1 MREGVL
7 VMRIAHAAIA
17 GLVLAATLSEGRA
30 QERAPAVPMNSPVP
44 APVVGQVPQALADLV
59 ERAWQLSRQ
68 ATAKGARAV
77 ELSAREAATR
87 TFFAGAPA
95 VSLDLRRDLPRD
107 AGLPGTDA
115 SPERGKN
122 EWEPGFSAPIWLPG
136 QRDAQRRVIAREREV
151 LSAQAQL
158 VRWQLAGEVRDI
170 VWRLGAARVEVAAQ
184 RARLDAARALEADV
198 ARRQRMGDLARA
210 DLWMAQA
217 ETRAASAA
225 ALEAGGRLAE
235 AQASL
240 AAITGLEESGDV
252 QERPA
257 ALAALDDGHP
267 GLRAVREAAEAA
279 RSRLAYAQVTRRDNP
294 TFNVVGRFDRDAYG
308 GPYRNTVRFGFA
320 VPLATEA
327 RNAPRITAAAAEATE
342 QEIELERER
351 RRIGAEQRRAAVS
364 LEAARSALDEHIE
377 RARLARDTF
386 EAIERAFRAGER
398 GLPELLRVRAMTL
411 DAELAREL
419 ARNQVGAAIAR
430 LNQAAGDTP

>member
-1 MREGVL
+1 MHPIL
-7 VMRIAHAAIA
+7 VGAVCALIA
-17 GLVLAATLSEGRA
+17 GSLRCAQAQAVPGVADRAAGTSNVLAE
-30 QERAPAVPMNSPVP
+30 
-44 APVVGQVPQALADLV
+44 LV
-59 ERAWQLSRQ
+59 ERAWRLSRQ
-68 ATAKGARAV
+68 GAAKEARAR

-87 TFFAGAPA
+87 TLFAGAPA

-122 EWEPGFSAPIWLPG
+122 EWEPGFSVPIWLPG
-136 QRDAQRRVIAREREV
+136 QRDAQRRVIDRDREV

-158 VRWQLAGEVRDI
+158 ARWQLAGEVRDA
-170 VWRLGAARVEVAAQ
+170 VWTLGAARVEVAAQ
-184 RARLDAARALEADV
+184 RARLEAARALEADV
-198 ARRQRMGDLARA
+198 TRRQRLGDLARS

-225 ALEAGGRLAE
+225 LLEASGRLAE
-235 AQASL
+235 AQATLVAL
-240 AAITGLEESGDV
+240 AGVDDVTEV
-252 QERPA
+252 QEQPLAQPPSDDTHPA
-257 ALAALDDGHP
+257 
-267 GLRAVREAAEAA
+267 LRAAREAVEAA

-308 GPYRNTVRFGFA
+308 GPYRNTVRMGLV
-320 VPLATEA
+320 VPLDTEA

-342 QEIELERER
+342 QEIALERER
-351 RRIGAEQRRAAVS
+351 RRLAGEQRRASVS
-364 LEAARSALDEHIE
+364 LEAARAALAEHIE

-398 GLPELLRVRAMTL
+398 GLPELLRVRAAML

-419 ARNQVGAAIAR
+419 ARNQVGAATAR